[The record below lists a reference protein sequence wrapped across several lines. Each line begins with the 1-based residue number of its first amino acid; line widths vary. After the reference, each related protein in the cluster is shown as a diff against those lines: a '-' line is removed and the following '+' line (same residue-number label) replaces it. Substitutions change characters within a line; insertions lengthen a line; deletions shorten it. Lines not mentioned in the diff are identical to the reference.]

1 MTFLEI
7 DLSLL
12 FVIAVILIWFMIA
25 YQFVLTVFGYINYVK
40 SLRGKLAID
49 RKSFAYPSCTVLIPA
64 HNEEKV
70 IAGTIASMLQLEYPA
85 NMLNVL
91 VINDGSTDR
100 TREIIRQAAEHDP
113 RVRLFDVPP
122 GEGGKGKSRAL
133 NLAMAQVSSE
143 VIAVYDADNT
153 PDPSALRYLVA
164 QLLGNSELG
173 AAIGKFRTVNRD
185 VNLLTRFINIETL
198 SFQSMLQA
206 GRWQMHNIA
215 TLPGTNFVVWARVVR
230 QLGGWDE
237 EALTEDSELSI
248 RIYQVGYKIKFV
260 PYAITYEQEPQSWSV
275 WARQRTRWVRGN
287 NYVLGKFLKHIRQ
300 FRSKRLMFDVLYTL
314 SLYYIFFVA
323 IVISD
328 LLFVV
333 SATSLVTISLPG
345 PYTFVWIM
353 AFFLFLGETMLTIS
367 YDGEDRLRLLPVLV
381 LMYFTYCQLW
391 IYIVVKA
398 LWIEYVKR
406 EKRTWDKTVRFDV
419 VAPSAARGGRGERE
433 AAS

>member
-7 DLSLL
+7 DLSVL
-12 FVIAVILIWFMIA
+12 FVVAVILIWFMIA
-25 YQFVLTVFGYINYVK
+25 YQFVLTVFGYLNYVK
-40 SLRGKLAID
+40 SLSRKLAVD
-49 RKSFAYPSCTVLIPA
+49 GMAFDYPSCTILIPA

-70 IAGTIASMLQLEYPA
+70 IGATIESMLKLEYPA
-85 NMLNVL
+85 DRLSIL
-91 VINDGSTDR
+91 VINDGSTDA
-100 TREIIRQAAEHDP
+100 TRDIILKAAAGDR
-113 RVRLFDVPP
+113 RVRLFDVPA

-133 NLAMAQVSSE
+133 NLAMTLVASE

-153 PDPSALRYLVA
+153 PDRNALRYLVA
-164 QLLGNSELG
+164 QLLNDRDLG
-173 AAIGKFRTVNRD
+173 AALGKFRTVNKN

-215 TLPGTNFVVWARVVR
+215 TLPGTNFVVWTWLIR
-230 QLGGWDE
+230 QLNGWDE

-248 RIYQVGYKIKFV
+248 RIYQEGYKIKFV

-275 WARQRTRWVRGN
+275 WVRQRTRWVRGN
-287 NYVLGKFLKHIRQ
+287 NYVLGKFLKHLRQ

-314 SLYYIFFVA
+314 SLYYVFFVA

-328 LLFVV
+328 VLFVV
-333 SATSLVTISLPG
+333 SAANLVTISLPG

-353 AFFLFLGETMLTIS
+353 AFFLFLGETMLAIS
-367 YDGEDRLRLLPVLV
+367 YDGEDRLKHIPVLV

-391 IYIVVKA
+391 IYIVIKA
-398 LWIEYVKR
+398 LWIEYVKK

-419 VAPSAARGGRGERE
+419 ASPPTGERGGG
-433 AAS
+433 